1 MNVVRIDDRLRRW
14 QGLLDGHV
22 VCRPR
27 GVGLPRRQPIL
38 RKLTTLRVGGDGAE
52 GDGGV
57 SRGRGAGQSREDEEK
72 GATSHREGLFTAL
85 CRPLVHRKR
94 RGGHLAKFTG
104 RQSLA
109 KNAAPARLSP
119 LFFLC
124 AFLFLPK
131 NRFKLVLPPHF
142 LPSVLLSASKS
153 PGRADGVFYMGNP
166 IQRGPNRTTPKQKH

>member
-52 GDGGV
+52 GNGGV
-57 SRGRGAGQSREDEEK
+57 SRGRGAGQGGHDEEK

-85 CRPLVHRKR
+85 VRSFI
-94 RGGHLAKFTG
+94 A
-104 RQSLA
+104 
-109 KNAAPARLSP
+109 
-119 LFFLC
+119 
-124 AFLFLPK
+124 
-131 NRFKLVLPPHF
+131 
-142 LPSVLLSASKS
+142 SAEE
-153 PGRADGVFYMGNP
+153 G
-166 IQRGPNRTTPKQKH
+166 TL